1 MPNIGSLVLLIL
13 ILVLFGV
20 GALLWLL
27 KRLLDSKQGEVQGMV
42 DQIFGASADKI
53 AKQAHQLL
61 SSEREV
67 IKTDLEN
74 KHREMA
80 RLVKDLETVVDSR
93 QKELQILEKERAT
106 QFGSLVKQLSEQQ
119 RVTDK
124 LSSTTQA
131 LAQVLSSN
139 QGRGNFGERLIEDML
154 TASGLRQGEHYL
166 LQSKLGNT
174 EVKPDVTLLLPNHR
188 VVPVDVK
195 FPFAALQQWAE
206 VEDTQSKQAYLKQ
219 FRADVKKHIDKV
231 AEYILPEEG
240 TLDYVVIFVPNEAV
254 FSFLNQKLA
263 DLLDYSIGKRVLVTS
278 PFTFLIVAR
287 TIMESYRN
295 FLLGDRLKGVLGQI
309 EGFIGEWSKYQESLG
324 KFGRA
329 IDSLKSSYE
338 ELTTTR
344 FRQLDKKVQKVRQ
357 LGQGVLQDPDQL
369 TASTSQKTLDLD

>member
-1 MPNIGSLVLLIL
+1 MFNTQELLLV
-13 ILVLFGV
+13 ILVLVLIGV
-20 GALLWLL
+20 VVMLGMVG
-27 KRLLDSKQGEVQGMV
+27 RLLLSRRQETQNLV
-42 DQIFGASADKI
+42 DQIFGASSEKI
-53 AKQAHQLL
+53 SKQAYQLL

-67 IKTDLEN
+67 IKTDLAN
-74 KHREMA
+74 KHQEMA
-80 RLVKDLETVVDSR
+80 RLVNDLEAMIDSR
-93 QKELQILEKERAT
+93 QKELQGLEKERAT

-124 LSSTTQA
+124 LSLTTQA

-139 QGRGNFGERLIEDML
+139 QSRGNFGERLIEDML
-154 TASGLRQGEHYL
+154 TASGLKQGEHYL
-166 LQSKLGNT
+166 LQAKLGST

-188 VVPVDVK
+188 IVPVDVK
-195 FPFAALQQWAE
+195 FPFVALQSWAGAN
-206 VEDTQSKQAYLKQ
+206 DDQLKQTYLKQ

-231 AEYILPEEG
+231 ATYIMPEEG

-263 DLLDYSIGKRVLVTS
+263 DLLDYSLSKRVLVTS

-295 FLLGDRLKGVLGQI
+295 FLLGGRLKGVLGQI
-309 EGFIGEWSKYQESLG
+309 EGFIDEWQKYQVSLG

-329 IDSLKSSYE
+329 IDSLKLSYD

-344 FRQLDKKVQKVRQ
+344 FRQLDKKVQKVHQ
-357 LGQGVLQDPDQL
+357 LGQTAL
-369 TASTSQKTLDLD
+369 TQPSNQS